1 MIHEAI
7 PVANLIIDNSKP
19 LGNIRESL
27 GKARESAISK
37 VNTNRFVFVD
47 DDIVLPKDWFQ
58 TIMKYWKRDTG
69 WLEGWTIPTQ
79 PEWYRKW
86 TLFRFYK
93 SGIQNVLMNQ
103 RGFTADTI
111 IKTDLVR
118 DWTYLGGF
126 EDLSMSNHVISKGY
140 TVLRAP
146 IACYH
151 HIGYDVFKQAKMGA
165 RLQKRTYREKLRY
178 VALTTGSG
186 FKASFSTKDL
196 SICKNAIK
204 LSAIALLDHKTR

>member
-1 MIHEAI
+1 MIQESI

-19 LGNIRESL
+19 LGNVRESL

-37 VNTNRFVFVD
+37 VNTDRFAFVD
-47 DDIVLPKDWFQ
+47 DDIVLPKNWFQ
-58 TIMKYWKRDTG
+58 TIMKYWRKDTG

-79 PEWYRKW
+79 PEWYKKW
-86 TLFRFYK
+86 TLSRFSR

-111 IKTDLVR
+111 IRTDLVR
-118 DWTYLGGF
+118 DWKYLGGF

-140 TVLRAP
+140 CVLRTP
-146 IACYH
+146 IVCNH
-151 HIGYDVFKQAKMGA
+151 NIGYDVFKQAKMA
-165 RLQKRTYREKLRY
+165 TRLQRRTLSEKLRY
-178 VALTTGSG
+178 AAITTGSG
-186 FKASFSTKDL
+186 FKASLSTKDL

-204 LSAIALLDHKTR
+204 LSTIALSRP